1 MAPEPRFHV
10 VTEWLLTSPPIL
22 GGYAVFD
29 RKTNAP
35 AKPFVIIPAEG
46 GLRGED
52 AEDKMAKAVAESVV
66 ALLNEVAS
74 DS

>member
-1 MAPEPRFHV
+1 
-10 VTEWLLTSPPIL
+10 
-22 GGYAVFD
+22 
-29 RKTNAP
+29 
-35 AKPFVIIPAEG
+35 VIIPAEG